1 MLQGFR
7 NSVAYH
13 IRLFPGCINEN
24 SYAALSDVHVH
35 HIAQKTLD
43 AVVGHVHHY
52 VEIDIQDPDSVLQI
66 DRIFL
71 FWGTSSRLRQPQVHA
86 FDRKRCLVVRGIT
99 WNPTRSSSNST
110 LPSMPERPCP
120 HSRQ

>member
-71 FWGTSSRLRQPQVHA
+71 FWVRQA
-86 FDRKRCLVVRGIT
+86 GCGNRRC
-99 WNPTRSSSNST
+99 
-110 LPSMPERPCP
+110 MPLTE
-120 HSRQ
+120 SDAS